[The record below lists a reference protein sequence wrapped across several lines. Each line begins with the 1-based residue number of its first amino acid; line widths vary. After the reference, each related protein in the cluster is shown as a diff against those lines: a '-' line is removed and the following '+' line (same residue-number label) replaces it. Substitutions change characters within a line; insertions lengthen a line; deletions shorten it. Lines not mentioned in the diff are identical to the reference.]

1 MSHPATREAQ
11 RTTNYLL
18 GFFAI
23 VVGGGVLYMAQ
34 SVILP
39 LILAIFLTVVIG
51 PALKVLTR
59 KLPVWLALL
68 IVLFG
73 LAVLLVGGTLL
84 FVATSYQ
91 VAERAPDY
99 VDRFQERFQGVIEQ
113 ARSRGIELSWDQIG
127 LERGTGF
134 ALTFIGA
141 GIGSVVSVVGQMA
154 IVLFLTIF
162 LALEATQFQKKVEV
176 GFKEGTREKIHHS
189 ASAIID
195 QIQGYAMTKTLLSF
209 LTGMGTYLICWGF
222 GVDFPFFWGVLAFL
236 LNYIPNVGS
245 VIALV
250 PPVLLSFLLFDGW
263 GKQVGLLVSLVVV
276 QNLIGNVLEPKLLS
290 RSMKISALVV
300 FLSMI
305 FWGWLWGIVG
315 VVLAVPLTVAVK
327 IACGHVEMLRPF
339 SILLGGDP
347 IPVED
352 PTSSR

>member
-1 MSHPATREAQ
+1 MGNPATREAQ

-23 VVGGGVLYMAQ
+23 VVGGGVLYLAQ

-51 PALKVLTR
+51 PVLKKLSNR
-59 KLPVWLALL
+59 LPVWLSLV
-68 IVLFG
+68 IVLLG
-73 LAVLLVGGTLL
+73 LAVFLVGGTLL
-84 FVATSYQ
+84 FVSTSYQ
-91 VAERAPDY
+91 VAERAPGY
-99 VDRFQERFQGVIEQ
+99 VERFEDKFQTVIDY
-113 ARSRGIELSWDQIG
+113 ARTRGIELSWDQIG
-127 LERGTGF
+127 LEKGAGF
-134 ALTFIGA
+134 ALKFLGA
-141 GIGSVVSVVGQMA
+141 GLESVVSILGQMA

-162 LALEATQFQKKVEV
+162 LALEATQFQKKVRV
-176 GFKEGTREKIHHS
+176 GFKEETREKIHLS
-189 ASAIID
+189 ALAIIE
-195 QIQGYAMTKTLLSF
+195 QIQSYAMTKTFLSF
-209 LTGMGTYLICWGF
+209 LTGFGTYLICWGF
-222 GVDFPFFWGVLAFL
+222 GVDFPFFWGILAFL

-245 VIALV
+245 IISLV
-250 PPVLLSFLLFDGW
+250 PPVLLALLLFDGY
-263 GKQVGLLVSLVVV
+263 GKPVGLLVALIVV

-290 RSMKISALVV
+290 KSMKISALVV

-347 IPVED
+347 IPVGEKK
-352 PTSSR
+352 